1 MPSALADVEWDA
13 CVLQPQRDREL
24 EAFVRRELGAVPS
37 SVAYFTGVP
46 WVVRSMPGIAGGVF
60 LHIDSVLDDLIGL
73 VVSQD
78 NSCRYCFGIQR
89 MMLRVHGLP
98 DSRIR
103 QLEQGLIEAEI
114 DPRAR
119 AALDF
124 ARRVSRAAPL
134 SSATDTRELRAVGWK
149 VEAIR
154 EMAFCAVTDVYMNRL
169 MTTAAIP
176 YAPVEGLADSWS
188 TRLLA
193 PVIRAAMQRRIR
205 RQLAR
210 SAELAPEPARGPW
223 AYLVAALEGLPGAR
237 VLRETIDAALASPV
251 LGMRAKGLIFAVVA
265 RGLDS
270 PKSAREAGELLAGTG
285 LAPEILEATLT
296 HLGSPE
302 LSAVENALVSF
313 ARGTIR
319 GRPVRLQQ
327 SMRELLGVLSQN
339 QLVEA
344 VAVASLANLVARLD
358 VVTEV

>member
-13 CVLQPQRDREL
+13 CVLQPHRDREL

-46 WVVRSMPGIAGGVF
+46 WVVRAMPSIAGSPF
-60 LHIDSVLDDLIGL
+60 LHLDSVLDDLIGL

-89 MMLRVHGLP
+89 MMLRIHGLP

-124 ARRVSRAAPL
+124 ARRVSRASPL
-134 SSATDTRELRAVGWK
+134 SAASDTRELREAGWK
-149 VEAIR
+149 PEAIR

-176 YAPVEGLADSWS
+176 YAPVEGLADTWT

-193 PVIRAAMQRRIR
+193 PLIRAAMQRRTR
-205 RQLAR
+205 RQLAQ
-210 SAELAPEPARGPW
+210 SAALGPDQIRGPW
-223 AYLVAALEGLPGAR
+223 AYLVAALDGLPGAR
-237 VLRETIDAALASPV
+237 IVRETIDAALASPV
-251 LGMRAKGLIFAVVA
+251 LTTRAKALIFAVVA
-265 RGLDS
+265 RGLEAS
-270 PKSAREAGELLAGTG
+270 QSGREACELLAGTG
-285 LAPEILEATLT
+285 LAREVIEATLT

-302 LSAVENALVSF
+302 LSALENALVAF

-319 GRPVRLQQ
+319 GRPTRLQQ
-327 SMRELLGVLSQN
+327 SARELLGVLSQN

-358 VVTEV
+358 VVTEI